1 MARSPFC
8 PEVGREQA
16 WGSPPRGGGP
26 RRRVGCLSG
35 SPGAA
40 LRESSGGGW
49 ESRDEDP
56 ELGLAPGGSARAAG
70 VSCFPVAR
78 RASGPTLQDF
88 TLACWGWTEPYVSG
102 SCGLHL
108 HAELRTRLGTGND
121 HTERCQ
127 VTRQHKSQT
136 QKRLNTDLLQTHTQ
150 TGSFA
155 GWRPRSSGGTQSP
168 ICCCRVCREKTGQKR
183 HSNGQR
189 AHARPQ
195 GGAISRMTSAPLLF
209 PEVFAPLSQPAERG
223 DTTLKIKLGKKTAD
237 QSTRLSKFPTSLRS
251 GATPHLVP
259 PGDPQRKGT
268 RRLRCTR
275 EAWGPERGRGRSR
288 TSSVMTDCR
297 PGSCPLGDVLIS
309 HLVSM
314 LPR

>member
-1 MARSPFC
+1 MARSPSC

-16 WGSPPRGGGP
+16 WDSPPRGGGP

-35 SPGAA
+35 SPGAVS
-40 LRESSGGGW
+40 RESSGGGW

-56 ELGLAPGGSARAAG
+56 ELGLAPGRSAGAAG

-78 RASGPTLQDF
+78 PASGRHCRTSRSPAGDGRSPTCLGAVGSTCMQS
-88 TLACWGWTEPYVSG
+88 SG
-102 SCGLHL
+102 RVW
-108 HAELRTRLGTGND
+108 ELGND

-195 GGAISRMTSAPLLF
+195 GGAISRVTSAPLLF
-209 PEVFAPLSQPAERG
+209 PEAFAPLSQPAERG
-223 DTTLKIKLGKKTAD
+223 E
-237 QSTRLSKFPTSLRS
+237 TR
-251 GATPHLVP
+251 H
-259 PGDPQRKGT
+259 
-268 RRLRCTR
+268 
-275 EAWGPERGRGRSR
+275 
-288 TSSVMTDCR
+288 
-297 PGSCPLGDVLIS
+297 
-309 HLVSM
+309 
-314 LPR
+314 